1 MNKVYCYCHFV
12 GVYQCVCVCVC
23 VYVLILCLH
32 IIDLYMSIC
41 VLHVFLEV
49 VKRFQSPKALY
60 KFSIIIMLYVDLLKS
75 EFFLAYCVFGTPD
88 ASFSEE
94 LLLYS
99 SC

>member
-1 MNKVYCYCHFV
+1 M
-12 GVYQCVCVCVC
+12 
-23 VYVLILCLH
+23 YVLVLCLH

-60 KFSIIIMLYVDLLKS
+60 KFSIIIIIMLYVDLLKS
-75 EFFLAYCVFGTPD
+75 AFFLTYCVFGTPD

-94 LLLYS
+94 LLLCS